1 MNNIKYGEFN
11 IMYEHV
17 YCTECKYGEELIE
30 SIANE
35 IDMSIICEKCYP
47 YNPEDSKPFYMR
59 SNYILK
65 ENEVMKSQTENYII
79 LKPIAERFNKIANSI
94 TDDEIKSLI
103 KDEMREQL
111 KQINFSS
118 QIEEIIFNYIDNNQ
132 EDMLDLYKQELKNKF
147 K

>member
-1 MNNIKYGEFN
+1 
-11 IMYEHV
+11 
-17 YCTECKYGEELIE
+17 
-30 SIANE
+30 
-35 IDMSIICEKCYP
+35 
-47 YNPEDSKPFYMR
+47 
-59 SNYILK
+59 
-65 ENEVMKSQTENYII
+65 MKSQTENYII